1 MKEEN
6 GLKTTL
12 VVMAAGMG
20 SRYGGLKQ
28 MDSFGPGGES
38 ILEYSIYDAKLAGF
52 DEVVFIIKKEHEEL
66 FKEKIGRKIE
76 ERMAVQY
83 VFQDI
88 HDIPAGFQV
97 PENRIKPWGTG
108 HAVYSAR
115 NAVKNPF
122 CVINADDYYG
132 KEAFQLI
139 HDYLSEQKEPYRYC
153 MVGYILKNTLTEHGH
168 VARGICTINES
179 GYLTRIVERTKI
191 QVFYDGTKYYDE
203 KTSDWTEV
211 DPMSIVSMNMW
222 GFTPEFFD
230 KLKEQFVLF
239 LSDEDR
245 NLETAEFY
253 LPFAVDELLSS
264 GTAKVRV
271 LKSKDLWYGVTYAE
285 DKPRVKEAIL
295 KMVREGKYP
304 EKL

>member
-139 HDYLSEQKEPYRYC
+139 HDYLSEQKR
-153 MVGYILKNTLTEHGH
+153 
-168 VARGICTINES
+168 A
-179 GYLTRIVERTKI
+179 
-191 QVFYDGTKYYDE
+191 
-203 KTSDWTEV
+203 
-211 DPMSIVSMNMW
+211 VS
-222 GFTPEFFD
+222 
-230 KLKEQFVLF
+230 
-239 LSDEDR
+239 
-245 NLETAEFY
+245 
-253 LPFAVDELLSS
+253 LLY
-264 GTAKVRV
+264 GRV
-271 LKSKDLWYGVTYAE
+271 YFE
-285 DKPRVKEAIL
+285 
-295 KMVREGKYP
+295 KYP
-304 EKL
+304 DRTRSCGKRDLYHQRIRLSYPNR

>member
-1 MKEEN
+1 
-6 GLKTTL
+6 
-12 VVMAAGMG
+12 
-20 SRYGGLKQ
+20 
-28 MDSFGPGGES
+28 
-38 ILEYSIYDAKLAGF
+38 
-52 DEVVFIIKKEHEEL
+52 
-66 FKEKIGRKIE
+66 
-76 ERMAVQY
+76 
-83 VFQDI
+83 
-88 HDIPAGFQV
+88 
-97 PENRIKPWGTG
+97 
-108 HAVYSAR
+108 
-115 NAVKNPF
+115 
-122 CVINADDYYG
+122 
-132 KEAFQLI
+132 
-139 HDYLSEQKEPYRYC
+139 
-153 MVGYILKNTLTEHGH
+153 